1 MRSKKEKE
9 KIIWRFLE
17 NLYTKQ
23 DAEWFL
29 RDIRDRRN
37 DTLIDNIIWELEEES
52 RLQKNPDTVRYEQY
66 KQEARQLLKR
76 FEEKRRRR
84 FRQAAVYIAAMA
96 SVLFLVVYIFHYIKT
111 TQISSALYTE
121 IVTSY
126 GEKRR
131 LTFSDSTRVM
141 LNSRTNIVY
150 PENFG
155 KNERRIRLSGE
166 AYFDVNKDKTP
177 FIVETG
183 RFDVQVLGTV
193 FNVKAYDEDEIV
205 SVTVN
210 EGHVEVSM
218 PGASLS
224 LKRKEKVILNTR
236 TGEITK
242 EVVRNDS
249 HSFAWMDGWLYFDR
263 TPIRDIAREL
273 ERIYGCRIVFK
284 EGEEFNNLISGEH
297 DNQNLESVLE
307 SIKYTSGIKYMKKD
321 NEVLLYKYE
330 F

>member
-131 LTFSDSTRVM
+131 LTFSDSPRVM
-141 LNSRTNIVY
+141 LNSRTNIV
-150 PENFG
+150 
-155 KNERRIRLSGE
+155 
-166 AYFDVNKDKTP
+166 
-177 FIVETG
+177 
-183 RFDVQVLGTV
+183 
-193 FNVKAYDEDEIV
+193 
-205 SVTVN
+205 
-210 EGHVEVSM
+210 
-218 PGASLS
+218 
-224 LKRKEKVILNTR
+224 
-236 TGEITK
+236 
-242 EVVRNDS
+242 
-249 HSFAWMDGWLYFDR
+249 
-263 TPIRDIAREL
+263 
-273 ERIYGCRIVFK
+273 
-284 EGEEFNNLISGEH
+284 
-297 DNQNLESVLE
+297 
-307 SIKYTSGIKYMKKD
+307 
-321 NEVLLYKYE
+321 
-330 F
+330 